1 MFTACMPNETS
12 TAAGSEPAPQLTST
26 GPRLR
31 VLAIDEE
38 VPFPAN
44 TGKRIRT
51 WNLLKRLAARHDIT
65 LLCYGRERGRE
76 FDVVRQCGIQL
87 RLVDPLPELSG
98 LPLYWRLLLNLIS
111 SYPYSVE
118 KHYTQRFQSKVD
130 ELLGSG
136 EFDLLHCEWTPYA
149 RYRTGQV
156 QVPSILATHNIE
168 SQIWERRADNAGG
181 ALARLFFRMQAR
193 KMAAFERKNLPC
205 LSVVTAVSPEDAHQT
220 ADWTQRNCA
229 LVENGVDLDQFRPS
243 SAGCFSE
250 LLFLGS
256 LDWFPNRDAVEYMV
270 QEILPLI
277 RTATPIATLRVVG
290 RRPPKDFVRRIAEVP
305 GVEVLGEVDDVRP
318 YLERAGVIVVP
329 LRIGGGSR
337 IKILEALATS
347 KAVVSTSVGA
357 EGLAVQDGHNIL
369 LADNPQDFA
378 ARVQQLMGSEE
389 DRSRL
394 GKNGRDLVEQRYSWD
409 DCAAALEAAWYRA
422 HDLHSGGSRG

>member
-1 MFTACMPNETS
+1 MVNTGMPNETS
-12 TAAGSEPAPQLTST
+12 TAAGSEPAPELTAT
-26 GPRLR
+26 RPRLR

-38 VPFPAN
+38 VPYPAD

-76 FDVVRQCGIQL
+76 FDVVRQCGIKL
-87 RLVDPLPELSG
+87 RLVDPLLELSG
-98 LPLYWRLLLNLIS
+98 LALSWRLLLNLIS
-111 SYPYSVE
+111 PYPYSVQ
-118 KHYTQRFQSKVD
+118 KHYTKRFQNKVD
-130 ELLGSG
+130 ELLSSS

-149 RYRTGQV
+149 RYRTERFQIASV
-156 QVPSILATHNIE
+156 LATHNIE
-168 SQIWERRADNAGG
+168 SQIWERRAENAGG
-181 ALARLFFRMQAR
+181 VLARIFFRMQAR
-193 KMAAFERKNLPC
+193 KMAAFERNNLPRM
-205 LSVVTAVSPEDAHQT
+205 SVVTAVSPEDARQT
-220 ADWTQRNCA
+220 ADWAQRSGT
-229 LVENGVDLDQFRPS
+229 LVENGVDLEQFRP
-243 SAGCFSE
+243 AGSGESCE

-277 RTATPIATLRVVG
+277 QSATPIATLRVVG
-290 RRPPKDFVRRIAEVP
+290 RRPPKDFVRRIAAVP

-318 YLERAGVIVVP
+318 CLERAGVIVVP

-337 IKILEALATS
+337 IKILEALAMG
-347 KAVVSTSVGA
+347 KAVVSTRVGA

-389 DRSRL
+389 ARSRL

-409 DCAAALEAAWYRA
+409 DCAAALEAAWHRA
-422 HDLHSGGSRG
+422 YDLHSGGTRD